1 MKALKEKVL
10 KAQEKG
16 DIAALYVLEQE
27 AHETFDEETL
37 IAYYANIL
45 ELALENLTNAL
56 ENARKMDI
64 SDVQDFATLRALYEY
79 AIEHYSAGQAEDAAA
94 LFEILSG
101 LCDDPAFSGAM
112 KMHQDAASS
121 GLGLDD
127 FIEKIADV
135 DATQKAGTFYISTFT
150 EKARDLLD
158 KAKETG
164 AKQ

>member
-1 MKALKEKVL
+1 VKALKEKVL

-16 DIAALYVLEQE
+16 DIAALYVLEKE

-45 ELALENLTNAL
+45 ELALERLTDAL
-56 ENARKMDI
+56 ESARKMDI
-64 SDVQDFATLRALYEY
+64 AEVQDFATLRALYEY
-79 AIEHYSAGQAEDAAA
+79 AIEHYSAGKAEDAAA

-101 LCDDPAFSGAM
+101 LCDDPTFSDAM
-112 KMHQDAASS
+112 KMHLAAASS
-121 GLGLDD
+121 GLSLDD

-135 DATQKAGTFYISTFT
+135 DATQRAGTFYISTFAK
-150 EKARDLLD
+150 KAQELLD
-158 KAKETG
+158 NAKQTG